1 MHRKLLPLALFVAAL
16 TGGAIKAHAQSEV
29 KPRYFRLDITITG
42 KASCFWDGSDCKVG

>member
-1 MHRKLLPLALFVAAL
+1 MRRKLLPLAIFTAAL
-16 TGGAIKAHAQSEV
+16 TAGAIRAHAQTDI